1 MEKQK
6 NSVKTKLTAIA
17 WCIPVILLCA
27 TPCGAQFV
35 AVGET
40 ADIDYA
46 IEDDFLLVL
55 GTANL
60 YPGAYV
66 GWGIKVANGGTVNLY
81 GGEIGDIFDVDVD
94 LYTGEPIPV
103 VTVYGTD
110 FALDDVPLDPL
121 AEQFVTDSS
130 GKGVLTGFYGNGDPI
145 DLAFQSEVP
154 IYLRPPLSPDTEI
167 AIDIK
172 PGSDQNTINLKSK
185 GVVPVAILSTDD
197 FDATSIPADTI
208 FLAGSGVAK
217 RGKGNKFLASEE
229 DVDGDG
235 LLDLVVKV
243 ETENIEPGTFQ
254 DGWACLKVHES
265 SDQTSTVLYE
275 GWDEINIVP
284 PE

>member
-6 NSVKTKLTAIA
+6 NNVRVELSMIA
-17 WCIPVILLCA
+17 WCIMAILLCA
-27 TPCGAQFV
+27 APCGAQFV

-46 IEDDFLLVL
+46 IEDDFLLVR

-66 GWGIKVANGGTVNLY
+66 GWGIDVANGGMVNVY
-81 GGEIGDIFDVDVD
+81 GGEIGDGFFITLFS
-94 LYTGEPIPV
+94 GKPSPV
-103 VTVYGTD
+103 VTVYGTN
-110 FALDDVPLDPL
+110 FALDSVPLDPL

-130 GKGVLTGFYGNGDPI
+130 GYGVLTGFYGNGNPI
-145 DLAFQSEVP
+145 YLAFSSKVP
-154 IYLRPPLSPDTEI
+154 IYLRPPGSPDTEI
-167 AIDIK
+167 VIDIK
-172 PGSDQNTINLKSK
+172 PGNNQNNINLKSK

-243 ETENIEPGTFQ
+243 ETENLDPGTFQ
-254 DGWACLKVHES
+254 DGGAFLRVHETADPDS
-265 SDQTSTVLYE
+265 PVLYE